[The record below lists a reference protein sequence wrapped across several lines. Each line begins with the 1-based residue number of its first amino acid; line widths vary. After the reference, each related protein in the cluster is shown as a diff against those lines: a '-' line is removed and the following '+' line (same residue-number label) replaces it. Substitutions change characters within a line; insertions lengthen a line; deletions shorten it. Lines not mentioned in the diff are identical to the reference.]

1 MSKKTRVL
9 IVDDSAMVRMILSKG
24 LSQDPEIEVIGTAA
38 DPEIALRKLSQS
50 KPDVM
55 TLDVEM
61 AKMDGVEFLRRLMPR
76 FPIPVLMVSSLT
88 ERGGEI
94 TLDALDAGA
103 VDFVTKPNIDIAYG
117 LNEMLDDLRIKVK
130 AVAKVDVS
138 NYRKKCQQ
146 ITKPIPRAAKVLAKS
161 TDKVIAIGASTGG
174 TEAIRQV
181 ITQFPAS
188 TPGVVIVQHMPP
200 GFTQMFADR
209 LNDQSEMEVREAQ
222 NGDRVLVGRA
232 LIAPGDF
239 HMKVKRIGGE
249 YRVVC
254 AKGEKVNGHRPSVE
268 VLFDSVA
275 EHVGSNAV
283 GVVLTG
289 MGGDGGQALLRMRQA
304 GARTLAQDE
313 ATSVVFG
320 MPKVAYE
327 CGGAERLIPIHSMSK
342 SVLGLLTRKD

>member
-1 MSKKTRVL
+1 MKKTRVL
-9 IVDDSAMVRMILSKG
+9 VVDDSAMVRMILSKG
-24 LSQDPEIEVIGTAA
+24 LSQDPEIEVIGTAS
-38 DPEIALRKLSQS
+38 DPEVALRKLFKV

-61 AKMDGVEFLRRLMPR
+61 PKMDGVEFLRRLMPR
-76 FPIPVLMVSSLT
+76 FPIPVLMVSALT
-88 ERGGEI
+88 ERGGQI

-117 LNEMLDDLRIKVK
+117 LNEMLDDLRDKVK
-130 AVAKVDVS
+130 AVARVDVS
-138 NYRKKCQQ
+138 SYRKKYQETIAPSSQ
-146 ITKPIPRAAKVLAKS
+146 TVKALAKS

-181 ITQFPAS
+181 VTQLPAA

-200 GFTQMFADR
+200 GFTEMFAER
-209 LNDQSEMEVREAQ
+209 LNEQSEMEVREAR
-222 NGDRVLVGRA
+222 NGDRVIAGRV

-239 HMKVKRIGGE
+239 HMIVKRLGGE

-254 AKGEKVNGHRPSVE
+254 SKGEKVKGHRPSVE

-275 EHVGSNAV
+275 EHVGANAI

-289 MGGDGGQALLRMRQA
+289 MGGDGGHALLRMRQA

-313 ATSVVFG
+313 KTSVVFG

-327 CGGAERLIPIHSMSK
+327 CGGAERLVPIQMVAK
-342 SVLGLLTRKD
+342 SILGLLARND